1 MRKERLNIKMIQKRE
16 KTKNSSKSTQK
27 LVIKD
32 KEELSNIQVE
42 ENKSD
47 NSNFDVN
54 KFLKKD
60 EKSKRKFKWLWPI
73 KVFIITIIIAFTM
86 SIASEFLLSVTGII
100 LSVILLIVFISIA
113 MVFDMLGVASTSAN
127 IEPFLSMA
135 SRRIRGSK
143 ESIKIVRNAEK
154 FSSFSCDIIGDMC
167 GIICGSIGA
176 SFVARIALTGN
187 VSQIVLSAIVSGIIA
202 GLTVFLKAIGKNL
215 AINKA
220 NNIVF
225 ALGKFLSI
233 FDFHKNS
240 K

>member
-1 MRKERLNIKMIQKRE
+1 MSQKRE
-16 KTKNSSKSTQK
+16 KTKNSTPTQDIV
-27 LVIKD
+27 LKD
-32 KEELSNIQVE
+32 KIEQLKNIPLEEDKNDS
-42 ENKSD
+42 
-47 NSNFDVN
+47 SNFDVN

-73 KVFIITIIIAFTM
+73 QVLLITTIIAFSM
-86 SIASEFLLSVTGII
+86 SIASEFLLSITGII
-100 LSVILLIVFISIA
+100 LSVVLLLVFISIA
-113 MVFDMLGVASTSAN
+113 MLFDMLGVASTSAN

-135 SRRIRGSK
+135 SRKIRGAK

-154 FSSFSCDIIGDMC
+154 VSSFSCDIIGDMC

-176 SFVARIALTGN
+176 SFVVRIALMGN
-187 VSQIVLSAIVSGIIA
+187 ISQIILSAVVSGIIA
-202 GLTVFLKAIGKNL
+202 GLTVFLKAVGKNL

-220 NNIVF
+220 NNIIF
-225 ALGKFLSI
+225 ALGKFLSL